1 MVRRLFLLTRP
12 AGKKWGSRQS
22 VQPAKARSTD
32 TGEAAMETASL
43 GKLLRD
49 GVSDAMVRAVRLVAA
64 RCGLAGRLRRQQ
76 CMQVRLVS
84 DRGLQRGLR
93 ENDVVIQPEPPELRL
108 PLAVTCRL

>member
-12 AGKKWGSRQS
+12 AGRKWGSRQS

-32 TGEAAMETASL
+32 PSEAAMETASL

-64 RCGLAGRLRRQQ
+64 RCGLAGGSDGNNA
-76 CMQVRLVS
+76 CKSVS
-84 DRGLQRGLR
+84 SLIAALR
-93 ENDVVIQPEPPELRL
+93 ENDVVVRPEPPEFRL
-108 PLAVTCRL
+108 ALAVTCRL